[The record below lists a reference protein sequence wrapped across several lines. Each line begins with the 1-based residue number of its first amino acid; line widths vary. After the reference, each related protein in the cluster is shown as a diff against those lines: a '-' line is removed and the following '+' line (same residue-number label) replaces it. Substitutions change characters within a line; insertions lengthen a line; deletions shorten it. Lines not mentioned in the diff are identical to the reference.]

1 MDYISLNRVAP
12 KIREG
17 REGASE
23 NVFHVL
29 LKPQVSENY
38 FYDEHTDLHTEGWR
52 ERERE
57 KRGVREGTGGS
68 LCPTVKND
76 MKTFFLLRASP
87 VFQAA
92 PGPQHWLW
100 SLEIHKSQRH

>member
-1 MDYISLNRVAP
+1 MDYISLNHVAP

-38 FYDEHTDLHTEGWR
+38 FYD
-52 ERERE
+52 
-57 KRGVREGTGGS
+57 
-68 LCPTVKND
+68 
-76 MKTFFLLRASP
+76 
-87 VFQAA
+87 
-92 PGPQHWLW
+92 
-100 SLEIHKSQRH
+100 

>member
-1 MDYISLNRVAP
+1 MHLSQVIFKANKLVAEGGKNSSFILEKEWHPENQMFLKESTVFLMMEVWIITHMDYISLNRVAP

-38 FYDEHTDLHTEGWR
+38 FYD
-52 ERERE
+52 
-57 KRGVREGTGGS
+57 
-68 LCPTVKND
+68 
-76 MKTFFLLRASP
+76 
-87 VFQAA
+87 
-92 PGPQHWLW
+92 
-100 SLEIHKSQRH
+100 